1 MINPVM
7 KCPVNHS
14 IVVISPPRLLGF
26 LFQITIELISMAFQL
41 NTNTKDHKS
50 QLACCESSTGDVDDE
65 GSSQYTHISAEYTNL
80 SDSDPGPASGKSSLD
95 SAKPK
100 TKDHYVAEPALQLD
114 STTMREYAL
123 QVALGMRHLEQ
134 RGITHR

>member
-41 NTNTKDHKS
+41 NTNTKDQRVNYCAVS
-50 QLACCESSTGDVDDE
+50 Q
-65 GSSQYTHISAEYTNL
+65 
-80 SDSDPGPASGKSSLD
+80 
-95 SAKPK
+95 
-100 TKDHYVAEPALQLD
+100 ALVMLMMKAPHNTLTFQLN
-114 STTMREYAL
+114 TPT
-123 QVALGMRHLEQ
+123 
-134 RGITHR
+134 